1 MHPAHL
7 NTPLRLACRLSS
19 IIFFLCTQ
27 NTLANNGTIGYAYP
41 MKAITIDGDLSDWP
55 ADLTKYPL
63 TNFSDQP
70 DAVQDKDLRAYLM
83 MGYNLAEQCLYVA
96 VEVWDDDIVR
106 NPENPL
112 WYTHDMQVLYLD
124 PAHKPGGTG
133 VIGYEINLDT
143 AKIVEQPN
151 MLWYE
156 QVKNATWDN
165 VKVKIIH
172 RENKIIYEW
181 RILLKEHIVPGRT
194 IGFDYSVFD
203 KDTDQRWS
211 AASWGNNS
219 MKHASYKNI
228 GDVVLMPPA
237 EKTVK
242 VSGTLKWEGEQGY
255 AFPQTI
261 QFSSATNPQLRLH
274 VAVDSTGQYT
284 AQLPLA
290 RYNVSIPEP
299 LIWHEREAFKA
310 KLREP
315 FTLETYANNPT
326 AIPLL
331 TITKEVVNDFIPKK
345 GLLHDFDATKANEV
359 DEFIQHYQTF
369 YNIPGVSLALIKD
382 GQLAFH
388 KTYGVQNAM
397 TGDPIKEQSLFE
409 AASVTK
415 PVFAYVV
422 NRLVERGAF
431 DLDKPLHEY
440 LPFEDLQEYE
450 EYKLMTGR
458 HVLMHVS
465 GLPNWGREMKFT
477 PGTKYG
483 YSGEGFEYLKR
494 AVAHTMGKDIQQI
507 LDEELIEPLGLY
519 HMYFADSPEL
529 RAVGVSGHRSGVP
542 TIQYWPE
549 APGMAWSMFT
559 EAKAFSRFAI
569 ALLEERG
576 LAPATY
582 NSMFTLLTEFP
593 LEEGEA
599 KPEYPEGMGLG
610 IAIRESPYG
619 QVFGH
624 GGNNGDFQCN
634 FEVYKDLKMGYIV
647 FTNSDVGYLLNKD
660 LAQFLVEGKK
670 IAQAD

>member
-1 MHPAHL
+1 MHPAHF
-7 NTPLRLACRLSS
+7 NTPLWLTHCLFCIS
-19 IIFFLCTQ
+19 FFLFTQ
-27 NTLANNGTIGYAYP
+27 NTLANNGTIGHAYP
-41 MKAITIDGDLSDWP
+41 IKDITVDGDLSDWP
-55 ADLTKYPL
+55 ADLIKYPL
-63 TNFSDQP
+63 TNFSNQP
-70 DAVQDKDLRAYLM
+70 DSVKDRDLRAYLM

-96 VEVWDDDIVR
+96 VEAWDDDIVR

-124 PAHKPGGTG
+124 PAHKSEGTG

-156 QVKNATWDN
+156 QVKHATWDH

-172 RENKIIYEW
+172 GENKIIYEW
-181 RILLKEHIVPGRT
+181 RILLNEHIVPGRT

-203 KDTDQRWS
+203 KDTDQRWT
-211 AASWGNNS
+211 ATSWGDNS

-237 EKTVK
+237 EKPEK
-242 VSGTLKWEGEQGY
+242 VSGVLKWEEEQGY
-255 AFPQTI
+255 SFPRTI
-261 QFSSATNPQLRLH
+261 QFSSTTNPQLRLQ

-290 RYNVSIPEP
+290 GYNISIPDP
-299 LIWHEREAFKA
+299 LIWHKHDVFKA

-315 FTLETYANNPT
+315 FTLEINGNHPT
-326 AIPLL
+326 IVPPLM
-331 TITKEVVNDFIPKK
+331 ITKEVVADLIPER
-345 GLLHDFDATKANEV
+345 GLLHNFDATATNKM
-359 DEFIQHYQTF
+359 DEFIQHYQAF
-369 YNIPGVSLALIKD
+369 YDIPGVSLSLIKD
-382 GQLAFH
+382 GQLVFH
-388 KTYGVQNAM
+388 KTYGVQNAI
-397 TGDPIKEQSLFE
+397 TREPIKEQSLFE

-422 NRLVERGAF
+422 NRLAERGAF
-431 DLDKPLHEY
+431 DPDKPLHEY
-440 LPFEDLQEYE
+440 LPFEDLKEYE

-465 GLPNWGREMKFT
+465 GLPNWGREMKFK

-483 YSGEGFEYLKR
+483 YSGKGFEYLKR
-494 AVAHTMGKDIQQI
+494 AVAHVIGKDIQQI
-507 LDEELIEPLGLY
+507 LHEELIEPLDLY
-519 HMYFADSPEL
+519 NMYFVDSPEL
-529 RAVGVSGHRSGVP
+529 REVGVSGHRRGVP

-549 APGMAWSMFT
+549 EPGMAWSMFT

-582 NSMFTLLTEFP
+582 SNMFTLLTEFP
-593 LEEGEA
+593 LEEGQP

-610 IAIRESPYG
+610 MAIRESPYG
-619 QVFGH
+619 KVFGH
-624 GGNNGDFQCN
+624 GGNNGDFQCK
-634 FEVYKDLKMGYIV
+634 FEIYKELKMGYIV
-647 FTNSDVGYLLNKD
+647 FTNSDVGYYLHKD
-660 LAQFLVEGKK
+660 LVQFLVEGKK
-670 IAQAD
+670 IEQTD